1 MHFTKLYAYP
11 FRLKNYMINN
21 VSIYQKIQSKT
32 IYFKLSV
39 KDLNA
44 SIKVITCTRK
54 F

>member
-1 MHFTKLYAYP
+1 MHFRKLYAYP

-21 VSIYQKIQSKT
+21 VSIYQKIQG
-32 IYFKLSV
+32 IALYFKLSA

-44 SIKVITCTRK
+44 KIKVITCTRK

>member
-21 VSIYQKIQSKT
+21 VSIYQKIQSKAL
-32 IYFKLSV
+32 YSKLSA

-44 SIKVITCTRK
+44 SIKVITCAHK

>member
-1 MHFTKLYAYP
+1 MHFTNLYAYP

-21 VSIYQKIQSKT
+21 VSIYQKIQSKAL
-32 IYFKLSV
+32 YSKLSA

-44 SIKVITCTRK
+44 SIKVITCAHK

>member
-1 MHFTKLYAYP
+1 MHFTKLYAYS

-21 VSIYQKIQSKT
+21 VSIYQKIQSKAL
-32 IYFKLSV
+32 YSKLSA

-44 SIKVITCTRK
+44 SIKVITCAHK